1 MTFEDFDKIQA
12 KLLLE
17 VAGMGSTKG
26 KEYAN
31 SVSRFANFDR
41 PAEKNGVSRLVVAN
55 IFLTKHLDAI
65 DSFIK
70 NGKIFSTEGIH
81 GRIVDAITYLTL
93 IDGMIRE
100 DEINVNLVKEPY
112 ICTNCRNGSCNT
124 CMSPKKCK
132 CKNHECMCLCGHP
145 KKYHGVIGCAIC
157 SECKVIYETSAGE
170 AKFSCGTHR
179 GEFDPSCSHCVMLM
193 ESLEKRGKI
202 GVKNA
207 NT

>member
-41 PAEKNGVSRLVVAN
+41 AAEKNGVSRLVVAN
-55 IFLTKHLDAI
+55 IFLTKHMDAI

-100 DEINVNLVKEPY
+100 DG
-112 ICTNCRNGSCNT
+112 CR
-124 CMSPKKCK
+124 
-132 CKNHECMCLCGHP
+132 
-145 KKYHGVIGCAIC
+145 V
-157 SECKVIYETSAGE
+157 VYETSAGE
-170 AKFSCGTHR
+170 AKFSCGTHD
-179 GEFDPSCSHCVMLM
+179 GGFNPSCSHCVMLM